1 MLFRR
6 DGLVNHRLSTVTGKE
21 RIDIKELPDSPGRLT
36 FSGVHPVVSS
46 SFMRLDST
54 PQLSLDKQER

>member
-21 RIDIKELPDSPGRLT
+21 RIHIKELPNPPGRPTL
-36 FSGVHPVVSS
+36 SGVHPVVSG

-54 PQLSLDKQER
+54 PQLSLDKQ